1 LKLSVVFVAV
11 VIVSYLAGQ
20 VSIVAGKY
28 GSIRLDSFCY
38 FNSYCSLSSE
48 SLVLNCER
56 VLLSQSYSISLS

>member
-48 SLVLNCER
+48 SL
-56 VLLSQSYSISLS
+56 